1 MKSLIRS
8 LLLAL
13 ALTTGV
19 WVPVQAQ
26 TFEQSLAA
34 YERKDY
40 STAFAGFKKLAEQGD
55 VPAQFYL
62 GVMYDNG
69 RGVPK
74 DEQQAVVWYRKA
86 AEQGNAGAQYSL
98 GWGYAQGRGVP
109 KDDQQAVAWSGKA
122 AEQGHVTAQLVLGMM
137 YAQGRGVPK
146 DEQQAVVWYR
156 KAAEQGLAGA
166 QYSLGMMYA
175 DGQGVPKDEQ
185 SAYFWLLLASAQRW
199 QDAVKRRDIV
209 ERDLSPE
216 QRAAAQAAVRDWQPK
231 TAAQSSNVPGGS
243 TAGAGALAP
252 APSRPALATAQAD
265 AQALNSKEQ
274 ERLALEAKA
283 KEQQLEN
290 QRMATELAL
299 LRAEVE
305 KNKVVKPEIL
315 ANRKALVIG
324 NDSYRFVTRLKN
336 AREDARTMADSLI
349 KVGYSVTLKLDLSE
363 REMKTVLRNFASTV
377 EGGDEVA
384 FFFAGHGVQI
394 ANSNYLVPIDVNGEG
409 EVQMRDEAISL
420 QRVLDDMSEKKA
432 KFTLAIIDACRDN
445 PFKVAGR
452 AIGSSSRGLAPTT
465 AATGQMVIFSAGTGQ
480 RALDNLGPNDKNK
493 NGLFTRVFVS
503 EMQKPSVPIDKLLR
517 ETRKEVVRLAKS
529 VGHDQ
534 VPAIY
539 DQVVGDFYFKK

>member
-1 MKSLIRS
+1 MRVLTRS

-13 ALTTGV
+13 ALTTGA

-26 TFEQSLAA
+26 TLEQSSAA
-34 YERKDY
+34 YERQDY
-40 STAFAGFKKLAEQGD
+40 RTAFIGFQKLAEQGD
-55 VPAQFYL
+55 ASAQNIL
-62 GVMYDNG
+62 GVMYANG

-74 DEQQAVVWYRKA
+74 DEQQAVVWY
-86 AEQGNAGAQYSL
+86 S
-98 GWGYAQGRGVP
+98 
-109 KDDQQAVAWSGKA
+109 
-122 AEQGHVTAQLVLGMM
+122 
-137 YAQGRGVPK
+137 
-146 DEQQAVVWYR
+146 

-166 QYSLGMMYA
+166 QYNLAQMYHS
-175 DGQGVPKDEQ
+175 GRGVPKDDRQAAAWYMKAAEQ
-185 SAYFWLLLASAQRW
+185 GDASAQFILGVMYALGLGVPKDGQMAYFWLLLASAQGN
-199 QDAVKRRDIV
+199 QNAVERRDIA
-209 ERDLSPE
+209 ERDLSPD
-216 QRAAAQAAVRDWQPK
+216 QRAAAQASARNWKPK
-231 TAAQSSNVPGGS
+231 TAAQSSSVPGGS
-243 TAGAGALAP
+243 TADSGGSNT
-252 APSRPALATAQAD
+252 APSRPAPATAQA
-265 AQALNSKEQ
+265 A
-274 ERLALEAKA
+274 
-283 KEQQLEN
+283 
-290 QRMATELAL
+290 ELAL

-336 AREDARTMADSLI
+336 AREDARTMADSLS

-363 REMKTVLRNFASTV
+363 KEMKAALRNFAGTV

-394 ANSNYLVPIDVNGEG
+394 ANANYLVPIDINGEG
-409 EVQMRDEAISL
+409 EIQMRDEAISL

>member
-1 MKSLIRS
+1 MKSLTRS

-13 ALTTGV
+13 ALTTGA

-26 TFEQSLAA
+26 TLEQSLAA
-34 YERKDY
+34 YAREDY
-40 STAFAGFKKLAEQGD
+40 RTAFAGVEKWAEQGLAD
-55 VPAQFYL
+55 AQFFL
-62 GVMYDNG
+62 GLMYASG
-69 RGVPK
+69 QGVPK
-74 DEQQAVVWYRKA
+74 DAQQAVVWNR
-86 AEQGNAGAQYSL
+86 
-98 GWGYAQGRGVP
+98 
-109 KDDQQAVAWSGKA
+109 KA
-122 AEQGHVTAQLVLGMM
+122 AEQGHVSAQYNLGLM
-137 YAQGRGVPK
+137 YALGREGVPK
-146 DEQQAVVWYR
+146 DDQ
-156 KAAEQGLAGA
+156 L
-166 QYSLGMMYA
+166 
-175 DGQGVPKDEQ
+175 
-185 SAYFWLLLASAQRW
+185 AYFWFLLASAQGN
-199 QDAVKRRDIV
+199 QSVVESRDRL

-216 QRAAAQAAVRDWQPK
+216 QRAAAQAAARNWKPK
-231 TAAQSSNVPGGS
+231 TAAQSSSVPGGS

-252 APSRPALATAQAD
+252 APSRPAPATAQAG

-283 KEQQLEN
+283 KEQSLEN
-290 QRMATELAL
+290 QRMAAELAL

-305 KNKVVKPEIL
+305 KNKLVKPVIIL

-336 AREDARTMADSLI
+336 AKEDARTMADSLS

-363 REMKTVLRNFASTV
+363 REMKTVLRNFAGTV

-409 EVQMRDEAISL
+409 EIQMRDEAISL

-517 ETRKEVVRLAKS
+517 DTRKEVVRLAKS

>member
-13 ALTTGV
+13 ALTTGA

-34 YERKDY
+34 HERQDY
-40 STAFAGFKKLAEQGD
+40 RTAFAGFKKLAEQGHAGAQGNLGFMYANGQG
-55 VPAQFYL
+55 VPKEERQAMAWFHKAAEQGDAGAQYNL
-62 GVMYDNG
+62 GVMYRDG
-69 RGVPK
+69 LGVPK
-74 DEQQAVVWYRKA
+74 DEQQAVALFRKA
-86 AEQGNAGAQYSL
+86 AKQGDASAQFNL
-98 GWGYAQGRGVP
+98 
-109 KDDQQAVAWSGKA
+109 AV
-122 AEQGHVTAQLVLGMM
+122 M
-137 YAQGRGVPK
+137 Y
-146 DEQQAVVWYR
+146 YN
-156 KAAEQGLAGA
+156 
-166 QYSLGMMYA
+166 
-175 DGQGVPKDEQ
+175 GQSVPKDEQ
-185 SAYFWLLLASAQRW
+185 SAYFWLLLASAQGH
-199 QDAVKRRDIV
+199 QDAVKHRDIV
-209 ERDLSPE
+209 ERRLSPE
-216 QRAAAQAAVRDWQPK
+216 QRATAQASARNWQLK
-231 TAAQSSNVPGGS
+231 IAAQSSSVPGGS
-243 TAGAGALAP
+243 SADAGGSNA
-252 APSRPALATAQAD
+252 APSRPAPATAQAD
-265 AQALNSKEQ
+265 AQALYSKEQ

-283 KEQQLEN
+283 KEQSLEN
-290 QRMATELAL
+290 QRMAAELAL

-305 KNKVVKPEIL
+305 KNKVVKPEIIL
-315 ANRKALVIG
+315 SNRKALVIG

-336 AREDARTMADSLI
+336 AREDARTMADSLS

-363 REMKTVLRNFASTV
+363 REMKTVLRNFAGTV

-409 EVQMRDEAISL
+409 EIQMRDEAISL

-465 AATGQMVIFSAGTGQ
+465 AATGQVVIFSAGTGQ
-480 RALDNLGPNDKNK
+480 RELDSLGPNDKNK

-503 EMQKPSVPIDKLLR
+503 EMQKPSVPIDRLLR
-517 ETRKEVVRLAKS
+517 DTRKEVVRLAKS